1 MTEYGLILAG
11 GGARGSYQLG
21 VWKALQEMNIKIAAV
36 AGTSVGAI
44 NGAIFAQKDFELAK
58 RVWENIDY
66 DVIFDFALFDSE
78 KRSKMSFQEKIDY
91 VKNIIKNRG
100 LDTHALKVLLS
111 QNIDEEKIRK
121 SDIFY
126 GLVTFSLTD
135 MKPIVKYIDEIPE
148 GKLVE
153 YIMASAAFPLFQ
165 DHIVDDKLY
174 VDGGVYDN
182 VPVSVLADKGFKN
195 LIVVDLSAIG
205 RVKKVDTE
213 GLNIIT
219 VKNTNP
225 GGVLQFEKEQVHTN
239 MKTGYLDTLK
249 AFGMVKGIRYYLS
262 YHEDSFSGWYEI
274 PKQEEY
280 GRWMT
285 DMEMVNRQGKPDG
298 FMIYRMLRR
307 LKNYCGTNFD
317 EVSGFV
323 AAMEITADI
332 LKVDRLKVYTI
343 PTLAD
348 AILGKYKEVIQD
360 TSDDNPMKEI
370 ADLLWKPKKVGKYRR
385 QSLKSI
391 IMEKMDSGKQKILFT
406 GNPDLLIA
414 NLFLYMLLFRRKDR
428 ESV

>member
-66 DVIFDFALFDSE
+66 DVIFDFALFDAE

-205 RVKKVDTE
+205 RVKGGYRRVE
-213 GLNIIT
+213 YHYR
-219 VKNTNP
+219 KNTNP
-225 GGVLQFEKEQVHTN
+225 
-239 MKTGYLDTLK
+239 
-249 AFGMVKGIRYYLS
+249 A
-262 YHEDSFSGWYEI
+262 
-274 PKQEEY
+274 
-280 GRWMT
+280 
-285 DMEMVNRQGKPDG
+285 G
-298 FMIYRMLRR
+298 F
-307 LKNYCGTNFD
+307 C
-317 EVSGFV
+317 
-323 AAMEITADI
+323 
-332 LKVDRLKVYTI
+332 
-343 PTLAD
+343 
-348 AILGKYKEVIQD
+348 
-360 TSDDNPMKEI
+360 
-370 ADLLWKPKKVGKYRR
+370 
-385 QSLKSI
+385 SLKKSKCTPI
-391 IMEKMDSGKQKILFT
+391 
-406 GNPDLLIA
+406 
-414 NLFLYMLLFRRKDR
+414 
-428 ESV
+428 